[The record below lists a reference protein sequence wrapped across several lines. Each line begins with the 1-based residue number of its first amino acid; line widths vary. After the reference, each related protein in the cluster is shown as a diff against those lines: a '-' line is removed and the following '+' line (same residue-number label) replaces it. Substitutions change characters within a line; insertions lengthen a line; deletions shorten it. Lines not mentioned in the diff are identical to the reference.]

1 MDVAN
6 PSRTVS
12 SSAPLLDTQ
21 RRSPETTISST
32 STSPMSPVRHISP
45 TSSRRSSVS
54 TTSPRA
60 EDRPG
65 QHRSTTDTLGLVGYL
80 QRMHGLTKKRTY
92 GAKQGKRPTTV
103 VEGHVPG
110 RPILPRL
117 DLTAP
122 YPRPPLRASDSVLT
136 SPGPSTAPPSQSSSP
151 STERPTAD
159 AGSRASWQ
167 PLSPVFGSASGQA
180 SDSTAAAALRSL
192 EAMAPR
198 LTEFHTADRP
208 SASARSPP
216 GRDTGRGAQLMQAL
230 AHRDAVSA
238 DLSLQD
244 MRGLTSAS
252 VSAMGSADVSSGSRP
267 STLDRSVS
275 LDRLSYYNMMPSASQ
290 TSSPLPSPSLTAP
303 ESSAESA
310 EDQPFIVTPEY
321 EAFVA
326 ARFEEAVRSGAMQA
340 ASMTSNLPSAP
351 PIMATGESMT
361 HAQEMHQQ
369 MYLGHYPGMQG
380 TDPQAGLSYDTDTW
394 STVTP
399 ASGGVGGQ
407 WGPDPRYVQD
417 SSLYGGP
424 STNAWHPH

>member
-1 MDVAN
+1 
-6 PSRTVS
+6 
-12 SSAPLLDTQ
+12 
-21 RRSPETTISST
+21 
-32 STSPMSPVRHISP
+32 MSPVRHISP

-54 TTSPRA
+54 ATSPRA

-65 QHRSTTDTLGLVGYL
+65 QHRSTTDSLGLVGYL

-92 GAKQGKRPTTV
+92 GAKQGKRSATV

-122 YPRPPLRASDSVLT
+122 YPRPPVRAADGVLT
-136 SPGPSTAPPSQSSSP
+136 SPGPSTAPPSQRSSP

-159 AGSRASWQ
+159 TRSRAAWQ
-167 PLSPVFGSASGQA
+167 PLSPVFGSASGQV

-198 LTEFHTADRP
+198 LTEFHTADHP

-230 AHRDAVSA
+230 AHHDAVTA

-244 MRGLTSAS
+244 MRALTSAS
-252 VSAMGSADVSSGSRP
+252 APAMGSADVPSGSRP

-290 TSSPLPSPSLTAP
+290 ASSPLPSPSLTAP

-326 ARFEEAVRSGAMQA
+326 ARFEEAVRSGEMQA
-340 ASMTSNLPSAP
+340 ASMTSNVPGALSAP
-351 PIMATGESMT
+351 PVMATGEPMA
-361 HAQEMHQQ
+361 HAQEVHQL
-369 MYLGHYPGMQG
+369 MYLGQYPGMQG
-380 TDPQAGLSYDTDTW
+380 TDPQAGLSYDSNTW

-407 WGPDPRYVQD
+407 WDPDHRYVQHP
-417 SSLYGGP
+417 SHYGGP
-424 STNAWHPH
+424 STDAWHPH